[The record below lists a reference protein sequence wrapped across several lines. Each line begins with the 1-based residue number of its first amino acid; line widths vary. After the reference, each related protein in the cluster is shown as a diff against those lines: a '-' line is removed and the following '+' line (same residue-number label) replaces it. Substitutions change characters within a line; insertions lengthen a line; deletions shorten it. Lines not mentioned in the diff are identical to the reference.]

1 MESNVFY
8 EHAQRRIKIEKEDK
22 IMPDQWLE
30 DQNQKINA
38 LMDWIEEQ
46 QALAGLFPVDPYLVE
61 LAEGEMI
68 TNG

>member
-1 MESNVFY
+1 
-8 EHAQRRIKIEKEDK
+8 
-22 IMPDQWLE
+22 MPDQWLE

-68 TNG
+68 DHQYDEPYREALPYLYPEEMITNE

>member
-1 MESNVFY
+1 M
-8 EHAQRRIKIEKEDK
+8 
-22 IMPDQWLE
+22 IMPDQWLQ

-68 TNG
+68 TV

>member
-1 MESNVFY
+1 
-8 EHAQRRIKIEKEDK
+8 
-22 IMPDQWLE
+22 MPDQWLA

-46 QALAGLFPVDPYLVE
+46 QALAALFPVDPYLIE